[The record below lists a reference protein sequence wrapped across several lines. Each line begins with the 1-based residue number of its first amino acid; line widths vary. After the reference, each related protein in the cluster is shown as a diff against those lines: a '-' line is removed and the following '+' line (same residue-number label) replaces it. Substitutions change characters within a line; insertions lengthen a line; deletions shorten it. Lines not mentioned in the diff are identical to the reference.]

1 MPSLL
6 PALLLTMM
14 SIATMTSTA
23 AATPADAPRVPTRL
37 AVLGDSDS
45 HGYQDT
51 LNFAPGSAARGGP
64 YRASTLQWTEV
75 LARLRSGHLDL
86 GPRETTGRAPQLG
99 HLVAGWADI
108 TLRAPPK
115 LDHRYN
121 FAVSGATC
129 DDLNEGRWHQSRSLT
144 ALIDKDPRA
153 WEGGIVVIR
162 IGVNSVGQED
172 ALERLAG
179 NADHPQVS
187 AATEACVRAVGEA
200 MERLRKHQPR
210 LRFVLVGLF
219 NNAHWAKLLDRWQ
232 DPAQLARIERG
243 IDRFD
248 KGLRELARSPGTAFL
263 DERALFRRLFGDRDE
278 HGRPA
283 YRSWRIGPTLTLSNT
298 AGDAPEHMVVA
309 DGHSG
314 TAWNALWAN
323 ELIGLLSSRFR
334 LDVPPL
340 SEAEIAALVG
350 R

>member
-1 MPSLL
+1 MRSLL

-14 SIATMTSTA
+14 SITATTSSTA
-23 AATPADAPRVPTRL
+23 AGPTGAPPVPVRM

-51 LNFAPGSAARGGP
+51 LSFAPGSAARGGP
-64 YRASTLQWTEV
+64 HRASTLQWTEV
-75 LARLRSGHLDL
+75 LARLRSSHLDL
-86 GPRETTGRAPQLG
+86 GPRETTGQAPRLAR
-99 HLVAGWADI
+99 LAGLADI
-108 TLRAPPK
+108 TLRTPPK
-115 LDHRYN
+115 LDHRHN

-129 DDLNEGRWHQSRSLT
+129 DDLNEGRWHQSRSLA
-144 ALIDKDPRA
+144 ALIDKDPQA
-153 WEGGIVVIR
+153 WEGAVVVIR

-179 NADHPQVS
+179 DADDPQVS
-187 AATEACVRAVGEA
+187 AATQACVRAVGEA

-210 LRFVLVGLF
+210 LRIVLVGLF

-232 DPAQLARIERG
+232 DPVQLARIERG

-248 KGLRELARSPGTAFL
+248 NGLRELARRPGTAFL
-263 DERALFRRLFGDRDE
+263 DERALFRDLFGGRDGQ
-278 HGRPA
+278 GRPA
-283 YRSWRIGPTLTLSNT
+283 YRSRRIGPTLTLSNT

-314 TAWNALWAN
+314 TVWNALWAN
-323 ELIGLLSSRFR
+323 ELLGLLASQLQ
-334 LDVPPL
+334 LDVPRL